1 MVVMLIMLLT
11 IAPPTPPSPPPPPI
25 THFWPDPTLS
35 PPALPPIPPP
45 LTSPTP
51 PPPSPLTPPA
61 PPPPPPPL
69 KFPPFPPF
77 HPPPPFTPS
86 RPPPPQPLQPP
97 DTTPPPPSRPPLVP
111 LALLGILT
119 LTGGLLVFF
128 AIARYNRPRN
138 EENLERLSQPEN
150 SNRRVPEPYELSD
163 VTVRPESN
171 RVADL
176 PEPIKSPAP
185 AVRVSVYK

>member
-1 MVVMLIMLLT
+1 MAILLFTLFT
-11 IAPPTPPSPPPPPI
+11 IAPPPPPPP
-25 THFWPDPTLS
+25 PT
-35 PPALPPIPPP
+35 LPPITPP
-45 LTSPTP
+45 LTSP

-61 PPPPPPPL
+61 LPPPL

-77 HPPPPFTPS
+77 HPSPPPP
-86 RPPPPQPLQPP
+86 PPPPQTLQPP

-119 LTGGLLVFF
+119 LTGGLLVVV
-128 AIARYNRPRN
+128 AIARYNGPRN

-171 RVADL
+171 WVADL
-176 PEPIKSPAP
+176 PEPIKSPAA
-185 AVRVSVYK
+185 AVRVSVYKWITKNSEPPRSFINPYLGGYAIGW

>member
-1 MVVMLIMLLT
+1 MVVMLITLLT
-11 IAPPTPPSPPPPPI
+11 IAPPAPPSPPPPPI

-45 LTSPTP
+45 LTSPPP

-61 PPPPPPPL
+61 LPPPLPPL

-77 HPPPPFTPS
+77 HPSPP
-86 RPPPPQPLQPP
+86 PPPPQTLQSP
-97 DTTPPPPSRPPLVP
+97 DTTPPPPPSRPPLVL

-119 LTGGLLVFF
+119 LTGGLLVVV
-128 AIARYNRPRN
+128 AIARYNWHRN

-150 SNRRVPEPYELSD
+150 SNRSVPEPYELSD

>member
-1 MVVMLIMLLT
+1 MAILLFTLFT
-11 IAPPTPPSPPPPPI
+11 IAPPPPPP
-25 THFWPDPTLS
+25 
-35 PPALPPIPPP
+35 PPALPPITPP
-45 LTSPTP
+45 LTSP

-61 PPPPPPPL
+61 LPPPL

-77 HPPPPFTPS
+77 HPSPPP
-86 RPPPPQPLQPP
+86 PPPPQTLQPP

-128 AIARYNRPRN
+128 AIARYNGPRN

-171 RVADL
+171 WVADL

>member
-1 MVVMLIMLLT
+1 MDVMFFILITLLT
-11 IAPPTPPSPPPPPI
+11 IAPPTPPLPPPPPI
-25 THFWPDPTLS
+25 THFWPDPTVS

-51 PPPSPLTPPA
+51 PPPPPSPLT

-77 HPPPPFTPS
+77 HRSPPPP
-86 RPPPPQPLQPP
+86 PPPPRQPLQPP
-97 DTTPPPPSRPPLVP
+97 DTTPPPAPSRPPLVP

-119 LTGGLLVFF
+119 LTGGPLVVY
-128 AIARYNRPRN
+128 AIARYNRPRSE
-138 EENLERLSQPEN
+138 EENPERLSQPDN
-150 SNRRVPEPYELSD
+150 SNGRVLEPYELRD
-163 VTVRPESN
+163 VTVRPDSN
-171 RVADL
+171 WVVDL

-185 AVRVSVYK
+185 ALRV

>member
-1 MVVMLIMLLT
+1 MAFVLITLLT
-11 IAPPTPPSPPPPPI
+11 IAPTTPPPPPPPPI

-51 PPPSPLTPPA
+51 PPPPPSSLT
-61 PPPPPPPL
+61 PPPL

-77 HPPPPFTPS
+77 HPS
-86 RPPPPQPLQPP
+86 PPPPPPPRQPLQPP
-97 DTTPPPPSRPPLVP
+97 DTTPPPSRPPLVP

-119 LTGGLLVFF
+119 LTGGLLVVY
-128 AIARYNRPRN
+128 AIARYNRPRSE
-138 EENLERLSQPEN
+138 EENPERLSQPGD
-150 SNRRVPEPYELSD
+150 SNGRVLEPYELSD

-171 RVADL
+171 WVVDL

-185 AVRVSVYK
+185 ALRV